1 MSKAIDENP
10 KSMVKYKVKGKE
22 KREGS
27 DFLIDILNLD
37 SQIFEALSQTSDNM
51 YLYIADLERDFS
63 RWSKSSVDYFNMP
76 GEFIENTA
84 QEWVKHIHPQDQH
97 IFLEDMGRIFEGKS
111 NRHNCEYRAMNKYG
125 NYVWVKCQGIV
136 QRGED
141 GSLGLFVGTMMN
153 LGVNAKFDQPTGLYT
168 FHELKKQLPVF
179 INQGMEGA
187 ILLFDVDR
195 LQRINDI
202 LGYMVGDEVL
212 QRLGKKCQ
220 SLVGVTFYRGQGG
233 KFYCITTEKTMDMV
247 NWIYQ
252 QVQKFSVEIPKEMNL
267 EIQLTVSCGVS
278 FFPQDAEDFE
288 SLHAN
293 VEYALEQAKKVGR
306 GSIARFSGKM
316 HRQTVERFRLQ
327 EALREAVANECRGFF
342 LVYQPLINGE
352 TQEVYGAETLM
363 RFQLPDGTMVSPM
376 DFIPILEEDGT
387 IRQVGEWLLKKALA
401 QAAVWRQRNPD
412 FVISV
417 NVSYIQ
423 MLQAGFREM
432 VTRILERS
440 CTPPDALILELT
452 ESCKVSDPNGLRNDF
467 EYFKELG
474 INMALDDFGTEYSS
488 IALLRKLKPQWI
500 KIDHTFVRS
509 IQDDEMDQAI
519 LEYIMNLSQQIKIKV
534 FVEGVETTEILSV
547 VKSYKPELLQGYYYS
562 RPCPAEEFSEKY
574 FATVQSQA

>member
-1 MSKAIDENP
+1 M
-10 KSMVKYKVKGKE
+10 
-22 KREGS
+22 
-27 DFLIDILNLD
+27 IDILNLD
-37 SQIFEALSQTSDNM
+37 SRIFEALSQTSDNL
-51 YLYIADLERDFS
+51 YIYIADLERDFS

-76 GEFIENTA
+76 GEYIENTA

-111 NRHNCEYRAMNKYG
+111 NRHNCEYRALNKYG
-125 NYVWVKCQGIV
+125 KYVWVKCQGIV
-136 QRGED
+136 ERNED

-212 QRLGKKCQ
+212 QRLGQKCQ
-220 SLVGVTFYRGQGG
+220 TLVGVTFYRGPGG
-233 KFYCITTEKTMDMV
+233 KFYCITTDNSMDMIE
-247 NWIYQ
+247 WIDQ
-252 QVQKFSVEIPKEMNL
+252 KVQKFAEEVPKEMNL
-267 EIQLTVSCGVS
+267 EMQLTISCGVA

-288 SLHAN
+288 TLHAN
-293 VEYALEQAKKVGR
+293 VEYALEQAKKSGR
-306 GSIARFSGKM
+306 GNIAKFSGIM
-316 HRQTVERFRLQ
+316 HRRTVAQFRLQ
-327 EALREAVANECRGFF
+327 EVLREAIANDFRGFA
-342 LVYQPLINGE
+342 LVYQPLVRGRDQKIF
-352 TQEVYGAETLM
+352 GAETLM
-363 RFQLPDGTMVSPM
+363 RFYLPDGTMVSPM
-376 DFIPILEEDGT
+376 EFIPILEEDGT
-387 IRQVGEWLLKKALA
+387 IRKVGEWLLKTALA
-401 QAAVWRQRNPD
+401 QAAIWRRTDPD

-423 MLQAGFREM
+423 MLQGGFNQM
-432 VTRILERS
+432 VKRILEES
-440 CTPPDALILELT
+440 KIPPKALILELT
-452 ESCKVSDPNGLRNDF
+452 ESCKVVDPNGLQDDF
-467 EYFKELG
+467 EYFKNMG

-519 LEYIMNLSQQIKIKV
+519 LEYITNLCKQTKIKV
-534 FVEGVETTEILSV
+534 CVEGVENAAILSV
-547 VKSYKPELLQGYYYS
+547 VQSYQPELLQGYFFS
-562 RPCPAEEFSEKY
+562 KPCPPEEFSKKY
-574 FATVQSQA
+574 FEK